1 VDIADGSLAAGAVD
15 FIDKSRR
22 WPILIRRIELIAE
35 AARANSEHPPQ
46 KKPQLPSM
54 RLISDFP
61 GHRRGS
67 IERKPRYIPR
77 LPAFARDC

>member
-35 AARANSEHPPQ
+35 AARANSEHPP
-46 KKPQLPSM
+46 
-54 RLISDFP
+54 
-61 GHRRGS
+61 
-67 IERKPRYIPR
+67 
-77 LPAFARDC
+77 